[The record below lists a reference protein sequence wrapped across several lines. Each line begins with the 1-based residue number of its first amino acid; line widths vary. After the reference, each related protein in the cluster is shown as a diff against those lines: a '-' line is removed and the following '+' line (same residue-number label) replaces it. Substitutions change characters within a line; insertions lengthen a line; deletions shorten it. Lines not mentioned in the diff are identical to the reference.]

1 MAIIRYDNSAKKIR
15 NEVKLI
21 MLLYGNVLSYEEI
34 KDKFEI
40 SQKTFKRDMEVIK
53 IAVTS
58 IFNDDARMIKVKDK
72 LAYKL
77 IVPYKPYLV
86 F

>member
-15 NEVKLI
+15 NEVELI

-40 SQKTFKRDMEVIK
+40 SQKTFKRDIEVIK

-58 IFNDDARMIKVKDK
+58 IFNDDARMIKIKDK

-77 IVPYKPYLV
+77 IVPYKPYLL

>member
-1 MAIIRYDNSAKKIR
+1 MSLLIYTSNEWINMAIIRYDNSAKKIR
-15 NEVKLI
+15 NEVELI

-40 SQKTFKRDMEVIK
+40 SQKTFKRDIEVIK

-58 IFNDDARMIKVKDK
+58 IFNDDAKEMNLRG
-72 LAYKL
+72 
-77 IVPYKPYLV
+77 
-86 F
+86 